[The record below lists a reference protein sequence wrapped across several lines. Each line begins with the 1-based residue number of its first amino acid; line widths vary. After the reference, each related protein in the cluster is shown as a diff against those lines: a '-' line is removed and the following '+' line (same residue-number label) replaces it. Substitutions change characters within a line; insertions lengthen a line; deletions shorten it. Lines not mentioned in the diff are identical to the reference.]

1 MKPTITDRGVN
12 FNHKP
17 HFAGMTDIFDSGIAL
32 RSAFQNHSP
41 LEGRS
46 FLLGKTDVEAERFV
60 EG

>member
-1 MKPTITDRGVN
+1 MKPTIADHGVN

-41 LEGRS
+41 LEGHFR
-46 FLLGKTDVEAERFV
+46 LMQ
-60 EG
+60 EGMS